1 MFIIVFHGYSIYL
14 LKILFMDV
22 GISYLDFYIPNL
34 YLDIEEFS
42 KYRNINSEKLKKG
55 LGIEKMAFLDVYE
68 DTATMAANALE
79 NLIEKNDIDPSG
91 INRIYLGTE
100 SALDSSKPTATY
112 AVDMVEQK
120 IGKRVFKHTDVVDMT
135 FACVGAVDVLQNA
148 LDYVRVHPEDKVVVI
163 ASDFAKYDLE
173 SPGEYTQ
180 GAGAVAL
187 FVESDPQLMSFG
199 AAFGVGFKSAHDF
212 FKPRRQYPVNVE
224 TQAYTTDKSL
234 QVYREEPVFDGQFSN
249 QCYQDRIREAYFH
262 YKSKAGIKDNL
273 HNRWSGLIFHL
284 PYASHGKRIFTE
296 IYQLEKDGREPDDN
310 FEQHYDFDT
319 LKTLGKS
326 DEYRTF
332 VQKKITTAQ
341 LASGQIGNMY
351 SASIFMSL
359 ISELIYKKDHLK
371 AGDRFGFIAY
381 GSGSKAKVFE
391 GHLAKGFASSVDK
404 LQLVERLADRQ
415 AIDFKIYEQ
424 LHRKALKTSVNQPQH
439 EFVLKNVAGPEDPLV
454 GKRVYEFV
462 S

>member
-1 MFIIVFHGYSIYL
+1 
-14 LKILFMDV
+14 MDV
-22 GISYLDFYIPNL
+22 GISYIDFYIPKN

-42 KYRNINSEKLKKG
+42 INRNINGDKLKKG
-55 LGIEKMAFLDVYE
+55 LGIEKMAFLDVHE
-68 DTATMAANALE
+68 DTATMAANALN
-79 NLIEKNDIDPSG
+79 NLIEKNDMDPLG

-120 IGKRVFKHTDVVDMT
+120 FGKRVFKHTDVVDMT

-187 FVESDPQLMSFG
+187 LVESAPQLMSFS
-199 AAFGVGFKSAHDF
+199 ATFGVGFKSAHDF
-212 FKPRRQYPVNVE
+212 FKPRRQYPVNAE
-224 TQAYTTDKSL
+224 TQDYTTDKTL

-249 QCYQDRIREAYFH
+249 QCYQNRIREAYFH
-262 YKSKAGIKDNL
+262 YKSKASVNETL
-273 HNRWSGLIFHL
+273 HDRWSSLIFHL

-296 IYQLEKDGREPDDN
+296 IYQLEKDNRQPDDTSA
-310 FEQHYDFDT
+310 QIYDFDT
-319 LKTLGKS
+319 LKALAKS
-326 DEYRTF
+326 DEYRAF
-332 VQKKITTAQ
+332 VQKKINTAQ

-359 ISELIYKKDHLK
+359 ISELVYKKDDLK
-371 AGDRFGFIAY
+371 AGERFGFIAY

-391 GHLAKGFASSVDK
+391 GHLAKGFASSVNN
-404 LQLVERLADRQ
+404 LQLEERLADRQ
-415 AIDFKIYEQ
+415 AIDFETYEQ
-424 LHRKALKTSVNQPQH
+424 LHRKVLKTSVNQPKH
-439 EFVLKNVAGPEDPLV
+439 EFVLKHIANPGDPLV
-454 GKRVYEFV
+454 GNRVYEFIE
-462 S
+462 